1 MRERVADMKNGQLC
15 QKNLSSWQNLRIK
28 DSTIGALAT
37 WFYRIR
43 TRVTYMVTLVLKRQ
57 KKKTDCCAER
67 TWVVEQIFKSTW
79 SASFVSPRISLT
91 LPSFALLQFWSQV
104 SLKQA
109 WLCLQQWN
117 GRLQCTAR
125 DKWIRTSPIS
135 CQFHQTGQ
143 ETAVLSRAR
152 DSTG

>member
-1 MRERVADMKNGQLC
+1 MRARVTDMKNGQLW

-37 WFYRIR
+37 WFYRMR
-43 TRVTYMVTLVLKRQ
+43 TRVTCMVTLVLKRQ
-57 KKKTDCCAER
+57 KKTGCCAER
-67 TWVVEQIFKSTW
+67 TWVVYQIFESTW
-79 SASFVSPRISLT
+79 SASSLSPRISLT
-91 LPSFALLQFWSQV
+91 LSSFALLQFWSQV

-109 WLCLQQWN
+109 WLRLQQWN

-125 DKWIRTSPIS
+125 DKWIRTSSIS

-143 ETAVLSRAR
+143 ETAVLSCAR